1 MQAENS
7 CKNEQLFVLAALVE
21 DEDEEYENGL
31 VETEMKEN
39 PPLVLVRGFQSNHPD
54 ELQPKFCIALSILF
68 QKKKK
73 IEIKTKT
80 CNKRENDYG
89 FGNGIGFIFYI
100 NNNMRVVESGVR
112 VLYTGFL
119 YECLLLLVRSFSKFG

>member
-7 CKNEQLFVLAALVE
+7 CKNKQLFVLAALVE

-89 FGNGIGFIFYI
+89 LEMELDLYFILI
-100 NNNMRVVESGVR
+100 IICELLRVV
-112 VLYTGFL
+112 
-119 YECLLLLVRSFSKFG
+119 

>member
-68 QKKKK
+68 QKKKNR
-73 IEIKTKT
+73 
-80 CNKRENDYG
+80 NKN
-89 FGNGIGFIFYI
+89 
-100 NNNMRVVESGVR
+100 
-112 VLYTGFL
+112 
-119 YECLLLLVRSFSKFG
+119 